1 MVPKSFHQ
9 LEENKDGQIV
19 ALRLS
24 LMFHNRF
31 DCLAKSEIVQEV
43 NGGTV
48 GWLYWDIC
56 INMTDTL

>member
-1 MVPKSFHQ
+1 MDSV
-9 LEENKDGQIV
+9 QIV

-24 LMFHNRF
+24 LMFLNKF

-43 NGGTV
+43 NGGKMD
-48 GWLYWDIC
+48 WLYWDIC